1 MSTPLQD
8 KVAIVTG
15 ATSGIGRA
23 AALLFASQGMKVV
36 ASGTRESTGAMLVA
50 EIAAAGGDT
59 IFVPANVS
67 DATQV
72 ERLVKRAE
80 EAYGGVDYAFNNAG
94 VEGEFGPLDE
104 LSETAWDWVM
114 DVNLKGVWLAMK
126 YQLPALRRRG
136 GGAIV
141 NTSTNLVA
149 LGLPATGIYTAS
161 KAAVDALTRVAA
173 MEAGP
178 QGIRVNAVN
187 PGNVETPMTKRLFDE
202 STVTGIR
209 AANPLRKIASA
220 DDVAQAAL
228 WLLSPASGHVTGQT
242 LNIDGGLTLI

>member
-1 MSTPLQD
+1 MSTPLKD

-23 AALLFASQGMKVV
+23 AALLFASHGIKVV
-36 ASGTRESTGAMLVA
+36 AAGTRDAAGAALVA
-50 EIAAAGGDT
+50 EIAAAGGDAM
-59 IFVPANVS
+59 FVAANVS
-67 DATQV
+67 DAAHV
-72 ERLVKRAE
+72 EQLVQRAE
-80 EAYGGVDYAFNNAG
+80 ATYGGFDYAFNNAG
-94 VEGEFGPLDE
+94 IEGEFGPLDQ
-104 LSETAWDWVM
+104 LSEAAWDQVM

-141 NTSTNLVA
+141 NTSTNLVS

-187 PGNVETPMTKRLFDE
+187 PGNVETPMMRRLFDE
-202 STVTGIR
+202 ARVAGIR
-209 AANPLRKIASA
+209 ATNPLRKIATA
-220 DDVAQAAL
+220 DDVAHAAL
-228 WLLSPASGHVTGQT
+228 WLLSPASGHITGQT

>member
-1 MSTPLQD
+1 MSTPLKD

-23 AALLFASQGMKVV
+23 AALLFANHGIKVV
-36 ASGTRESTGAMLVA
+36 AAGTRDAAGAALVA
-50 EIAAAGGDT
+50 EIAAAGGDAM
-59 IFVPANVS
+59 FVAANVS
-67 DATQV
+67 DAAHV
-72 ERLVKRAE
+72 EQLVQRAE
-80 EAYGGVDYAFNNAG
+80 ATYGGVDYAFNNAG
-94 VEGEFGPLDE
+94 IEGEFGPLDQ
-104 LSETAWDWVM
+104 LSEAAWDQVM

-141 NTSTNLVA
+141 NTSTNLVS

-187 PGNVETPMTKRLFDE
+187 PGNVETPMMRRLFDE
-202 STVTGIR
+202 ASVAGIR
-209 AANPLRKIASA
+209 ATNPLRKIATA
-220 DDVAQAAL
+220 DDVAHAAL
-228 WLLSPASGHVTGQT
+228 WLLSPASGHITGQT